1 MPPYD
6 PRAKYPSGMQRIAIP
21 SLSGGVGRQAPT
33 KRAVNEAEDLD
44 NVLCT
49 LERSAEKRPPTEFIR
64 RYTDQTYST
73 LDDSNPYAT
82 LDLPNSSPN
91 ADYFFYWLQISDA
104 QRYLVALDY
113 QATNQFDLI
122 RVYRTSAQGFYEA
135 DINLLTVT
143 TEMFKYFTYGNDN
156 PENRA
161 EDIFKAITVGPQL
174 IILNSLVQ
182 AGYTSDEKTFNGPL
196 LEGDPPTPI
205 LDDDDEE
212 VGSRIQLTDGTIVMP
227 AQGDTYWCEV
237 DLDGDFKYDQDPND
251 NRNRLFFE
259 DILGRKLTYFTTTPV
274 DPAGDASIYV
284 PFKFYIR
291 NDAVFALMEQGT
303 DLKLYGYDPDE
314 SPTNNP
320 DLDNKTDAD
329 GLLLADEVL
338 IFTCANDG
346 VAQTETGENAPFPY
360 PDQGEP
366 PETDPPTVY
375 EDYAY
380 WKLRPAV
387 DEGPIAKYIAVE
399 DWDYPES
406 SKAYL
411 GGALEDFSEFQ
422 FPPNESD
429 YAIDTAEGGAT
440 AEQNNPPVVMTGKV
454 TSTLAALYD
463 DINPDG
469 KGKIYSVQNSYAGEP
484 PGFYIV
490 RSDSDK
496 PYVRLIRT
504 PYEYSVLD
512 AKRFPKIF
520 SIGSIDPVTKVEQF
534 VINNFKLEQ
543 RRSGD
548 LKTNPGPEAFKE
560 GRQSPIQSMAFFR
573 DRLFLSVDDT
583 VFSSRIGDF
592 SDFWAEN
599 PSFIVDRD
607 PIDVR
612 LSTNKYAPVTTMTP
626 FQQYLF
632 VNTGSDIQFTLSG
645 SENTI
650 TPTNAV
656 ISPTAFYSTA
666 PLIDPVLLGSQIYFF
681 SPQRAYIYFNDSTVS
696 INQAVEVSL
705 QCPSYL
711 PQNWGQV
718 CIIPGYDSMAMLDAD
733 NPKFVY
739 MYTNR
744 YSGAEVAQ
752 NAFFR
757 YIYDT
762 DVEFVDSFDNDLFYV
777 MRYEYLIEGETSYKY
792 YLERQKFR
800 EENHAVPLIDHQVR
814 LREAE
819 GGVTYDSEDDTTTIV
834 VPYYAN
840 LNVDSLYIDVNQLDP
855 LSGTYMELSIDDDN
869 GSILDVSNIDGT
881 VTIKLQ
887 GNYTTDG
894 QFRTFILGTSYTMR
908 IVLSPQY
915 VRDERKNAV
924 EGITSLRT
932 LALQHFNTG
941 SYRVEKIIR
950 GRRTIS
956 MEFSPAELDE
966 IGLVGGFN
974 VPLPLYETQG
984 ETFSKIMGY
993 AAETDIEIISDYPA
1007 PVNIT
1012 QIELKGRFTGKS
1024 SGFVR

>member
-1 MPPYD
+1 MPPID

-33 KRAVNEAEDLD
+33 KRAVNEAEDMD

-64 RYTDQTYST
+64 RYTDQTFETIDNSNSYST
-73 LDDSNPYAT
+73 LN
-82 LDLPNSSPN
+82 LPNSTED
-91 ADYFFYWLQISDA
+91 ADYFFYWQQISDA
-104 QRYLVALDY
+104 QRYLVVIDY
-113 QATNQFDLI
+113 QATVATNLM
-122 RVYRTSAQGFYEA
+122 RVYRTTAEGFYECSF
-135 DINLLTVT
+135 LLPTI
-143 TEMFKYFTYGNDN
+143 TEDMFEYLTYGNDD
-156 PENRA
+156 PKNRA
-161 EDIFKAITVGPQL
+161 EDIFKGITVGPQL

-182 AGYTSDEKTFNGPL
+182 AGYTSDLKTFDGIEKIKL
-196 LEGDPPTPI
+196 F
-205 LDDDDEE
+205 DD
-212 VGSRIQLTDGTIVMP
+212 TIVTP
-227 AQGDTYWCEV
+227 ADGEQYWCQV
-237 DLDGDFKYDQDPND
+237 AMDGDFLHTAPDPGQPSD
-251 NRNRLFFE
+251 LAYYE
-259 DILGRKLTYFTTTPV
+259 DGLGRKLTYFTTTPV
-274 DPAGDASIYV
+274 DKQGDASIYV
-284 PFKFYIR
+284 PFKYYIR
-291 NDAVFALMEQGT
+291 NDQVFALIPQGT
-303 DLKLYGYDPDE
+303 DMYAYGYDD
-314 SPTNNP
+314 STIPTNYPEMDALVFP
-320 DLDNKTDAD
+320 DGTLRN
-329 GLLLADEVL
+329 DEVL

-346 VAQTETGENAPFPY
+346 VAQKEDGENAPLPY
-360 PDQGEP
+360 TDQGEP
-366 PETDPPTVY
+366 PVTDPVTVY
-375 EDYAY
+375 EDYCF
-380 WKLRPAV
+380 WKLRTEV
-387 DEGPIAKYIAVE
+387 DGGPIAKYIAVE
-399 DWDYPES
+399 DWDYPEA

-411 GGALEDFSEFQ
+411 GGSLEDFSEFQ
-422 FPPNESD
+422 FPPKESD
-429 YAIDTAEGGAT
+429 YTVDNAEGGASADDNT
-440 AEQNNPPVVMTGKV
+440 PAVLMTGKV

-463 DINPDG
+463 NINPTG
-469 KGKIYSVQNSYAGEP
+469 NGKIYSVANSYAGEP

-490 RSDSDK
+490 REFDEK

-512 AKRFPKIF
+512 AKRFPKILK
-520 SIGSIDPVTKVEQF
+520 IESIDPVTKMETFQV
-534 VINNFKLEQ
+534 NDFKLEQ

-548 LKTNPGPEAFKE
+548 LNTNPGPEAFKG
-560 GRQSPIQSMAFFR
+560 GRQSAIQSLAFFR

-599 PSFIVDRD
+599 PAFIVDSD

-681 SPQRAYIYFNDSTVS
+681 SPQRAYVYFNDSTVS

-718 CIIPGYDSMAMLDAD
+718 SIIPGYDSMAMLDAD

-762 DVEFVDSFDNDLFYV
+762 DVEYVDSFDNDLFYV
-777 MRYEYLIEGETSYKY
+777 MRYEYISGGGNKSYKY

-814 LREAE
+814 VKESD
-819 GGVTYDSEDDTTTIV
+819 GGVTYDSNTDRTTIV
-834 VPYYAN
+834 VPQYAN
-840 LNVDSLYIDVNQLDP
+840 LNVDSLYIAVRDEDP
-855 LSGTYMELSIDDDN
+855 LSGTYYELSSDGEDGN
-869 GSILDVSNIDGT
+869 ILDVFSINGT
-881 VTIKLQ
+881 VTIVMQ
-887 GNYTTDG
+887 GNYVTDG
-894 QFRTFILGTSYTMR
+894 QFRTFVLGTSYTMR

-915 VRDERKNAV
+915 VRDERQNAI

-950 GRRTIS
+950 GRRVIT
-956 MEFSPAELDE
+956 MQFSPEELDE
-966 IGLVGGFN
+966 VGLIGGFN

-993 AAETDIEIISDYPA
+993 ASETTIEIISDYPA

>member
-1 MPPYD
+1 MPPID
-6 PRAKYPSGMQRIAIP
+6 PRARYPQGMQRISIP
-21 SLSGGVGRQAPT
+21 TLSGGVGRQAPT

-64 RYTDQTYST
+64 RYTNQNFNVIDTSNTFST
-73 LDDSNPYAT
+73 LN
-82 LDLPNSSPN
+82 LPNSSPD

-104 QRYLVALDY
+104 QRYLVVLDY
-113 QATNQFDLI
+113 KAAAAADLF
-122 RVYRTSAQGFYEA
+122 RVYRTSAQGFYECTFLN
-135 DINLLTVT
+135 ITVT
-143 TEMFKYFTYGNDN
+143 ADMFAYFTYGNDDPKN
-156 PENRA
+156 KA
-161 EDIFKAITVGPQL
+161 SDIFKGITVGPQL
-174 IILNSLVQ
+174 LILNSLVQ
-182 AGYTSDEKTFNGPL
+182 AGYTSDLKTF
-196 LEGDPPTPI
+196 
-205 LDDDDEE
+205 
-212 VGSRIQLTDGTIVMP
+212 DGTETITLFNDSTTITP
-227 AQGDTYWCEV
+227 AVGDKYWCEV
-237 DLDGDFKYDQDPND
+237 GMDGDFKSNPAY
-251 NRNRLFFE
+251 E
-259 DILGRKLTYFTTTPV
+259 DGLGRKLTYFTSTPV
-274 DPAGDASIYV
+274 DTKGDASIYV
-284 PFKFYIR
+284 PFKYYIR
-291 NDAVFALMEQGT
+291 NDQVFAVIDALT
-303 DLKLYGYDPDE
+303 DMAPYGYDHTATTP
-314 SPTNNP
+314 SPAAMTGITTN
-320 DLDNKTDAD
+320 
-329 GLLLADEVL
+329 GLLDSQTVL
-338 IFTCANDG
+338 IFTCINDG
-346 VAQTETGENAPFPY
+346 VAQKQDGENAPIPY
-360 PDQGEP
+360 FDQGDP
-366 PETDPPTVY
+366 PVTTPPTVY
-375 EDYAY
+375 EDYSF
-380 WKLRPAV
+380 WKLRPEV
-387 DEGPIAKYIAVE
+387 DGGPIAKYVAVE
-399 DWDYPES
+399 DWDYPEA

-411 GGALEDFSEFQ
+411 GGSLEDFSEFQ
-422 FPPNESD
+422 FPPKESD
-429 YAIDTAEGGAT
+429 YTTDNAEGGAVAT
-440 AEQNNPPVVMTGKV
+440 DNNPAVIMTNTV
-454 TSTLAALYD
+454 TKTLAALYD
-463 DINPDG
+463 DINSLG
-469 KGKIYSVQNSYAGEP
+469 NGKIYSLSNSYAGEP
-484 PGFYIV
+484 PGFYIIKNF
-490 RSDSDK
+490 DEK

-512 AKRFPKIF
+512 AKRFPKILN
-520 SIGSIDPVTKVEQF
+520 IESIDSSTKMESFHV
-534 VINNFKLEQ
+534 NNFELEE

-548 LKTNPGPEAFKE
+548 IKTNPGPEAFKN
-560 GRQSPIQSMAFFR
+560 GRQSAIQSMAFFR

-599 PSFIVDRD
+599 PSFISDTD

-681 SPQRAYIYFNDSTVS
+681 APQRAYIYFNDSTVS

-757 YIYDT
+757 YIFDT
-762 DVEFVDSFDNDLFYV
+762 DVSYVDSFDNDLFYV
-777 MRYEYLIEGETSYKY
+777 MKYEYLEAGVKSYKY

-800 EENHAVPLIDHQVR
+800 EEDHAIPLIDHQIR
-814 LREAE
+814 IKESD
-819 GGVTYDSEDDTTTIV
+819 GGVTYDSNTDRTTIV
-834 VPYYAN
+834 ANQYPN
-840 LNVDSLYIDVNQLDP
+840 LNVDSLYIEVSTEDP
-855 LSGTYMELSIDDDN
+855 LSGTYYELSSDN
-869 GSILDVSNIDGT
+869 ESGAIISVVSANGT
-881 VTIKLQ
+881 LTIVMQ
-887 GNYTTDG
+887 GNYVTAT
-894 QFRTFILGTSYTMR
+894 QFRTFVLGSSYSMR
-908 IVLSPQY
+908 ISLSPQY
-915 VRDERKNAV
+915 VRDDRKNAV
-924 EGITSLRT
+924 EGILSLRS
-932 LALQHFNTG
+932 LSLQHFNTG

-950 GRRTIS
+950 GRRVIT
-956 MEFSPAELDE
+956 MQFSPEELDE
-966 IGLVGGFN
+966 LGLTGGFN
-974 VPLPLYETQG
+974 VPLPLYETKG

-993 AAETDIEIISDYPA
+993 AAETQIEIISDYPA